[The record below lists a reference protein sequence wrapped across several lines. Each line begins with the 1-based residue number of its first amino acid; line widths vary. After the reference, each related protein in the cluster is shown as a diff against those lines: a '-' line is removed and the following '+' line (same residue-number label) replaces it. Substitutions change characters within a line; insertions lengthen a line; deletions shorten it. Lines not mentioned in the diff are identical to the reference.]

1 MNLKKTM
8 LFFAVAGIL
17 ASCGTKEE
25 EKVADHV
32 LTADTKASTIEW
44 RGAEN
49 AEHFHVG
56 VISLK
61 EGSLTMNGDSLV
73 GGRFVVDMSSIE
85 AKTEGY
91 PAEKLAYLTSHL
103 KDTAFFF
110 VAENPEVSVDIHSY
124 ANGKMKATFNILGA
138 AIEQEV
144 LVKLTADEKG
154 ATIVGDFKLDVSSTS
169 MPYAKEINPETGKPA
184 LMPELEF
191 KINLV
196 LKK

>member
-8 LFFAVAGIL
+8 LFFAVASIL
-17 ASCGTKEE
+17 ASCGTKEA
-25 EKVADHV
+25 EKIADHV
-32 LTADTKASTIEW
+32 LSADTKASTIEW

-61 EGSLTMNGDSLV
+61 EGNLTMNGDSLV
-73 GGRFVVDMSSIE
+73 SGRFVVDMGSIE

-91 PAEKLAYLTSHL
+91 PSEKLAYLTTHL

-110 VAENPEVSVDIHSY
+110 VAQNPEVSVDIHSY
-124 ANGKMKATFNILGA
+124 NDGKMKATFNVLGA
-138 AIEQEV
+138 SIEQEV
-144 LVKLTADEKG
+144 PVKLTTTEKG
-154 ATIVGDFKLDVSSTS
+154 ATITGDFKLDISSTS
-169 MPYAKEINPETGKPA
+169 MPYAKEINPETGKPS
-184 LMPELEF
+184 LIPELEF

-196 LKK
+196 LNK

>member
-8 LFFAVAGIL
+8 LLFAVAGL
-17 ASCGTKEE
+17 MASCGTKEE
-25 EKVADHV
+25 EKVADTV
-32 LTADTKASTIEW
+32 LSADTKASTIEW

-49 AEHFHVG
+49 EEHFHVG

-73 GGRFVVDMSSIE
+73 SGRFVVDMGSIE

-91 PAEKLAYLTSHL
+91 PAEKMAYLSTHL

-110 VAENPEVSVDIHSY
+110 IAENPEVSVDIHSY
-124 ANGKMKATFNILGA
+124 ADGKMKATFNVLGV

-144 LVKLTADEKG
+144 PVKLTTTDKG
-154 ATIVGDFKLDVSSTS
+154 ASITGDFKLDISSTN
-169 MPYAKEINPETGKPA
+169 MPYAQEINPETGKPS

-196 LKK
+196 LNK

>member
-8 LFFAVAGIL
+8 LFFAVAGLL
-17 ASCGTKEE
+17 AACGTKEE

-44 RGAEN
+44 KGAEN

-73 GGRFVVDMSSIE
+73 GGRFVVDMASIE

-91 PAEKLAYLTSHL
+91 PAEKLAYLGTHL

-110 VAENPEVSVDIHSY
+110 VAENPEVSVDVHSY
-124 ANGKMKATFNILGA
+124 TDGKMKATFNILGV

-144 LVKLTADEKG
+144 PVKLTSDDKG
-154 ATIVGDFKLDVSSTS
+154 ATISGDFKIDISSTN
-169 MPYAKEINPETGKPA
+169 MPYTKEINPETGKPS
-184 LMPELEF
+184 LIPELEF